1 MGLIGDLFGV
11 PKEHEK
17 EKAEH
22 EVVKTPEFDIT
33 QYAKKLALGIPILVG
48 AIVAALDKF
57 TKVQQTEGIVIAVI
71 GLVAVALLGAS
82 LVMAAD
88 LAARAYL
95 TGPGAAEKDEDGEE
109 GKKEPPAADPPPS
122 EVVAAQPGTVVWLE
136 DDEQPYPLLAIAGD
150 GDKASS
156 YLVAAGTK
164 VSRSRGDKDV
174 EAIDGSPQWH
184 EAAAIR
190 AMKPAKWP

>member
-33 QYAKKLALGIPILVG
+33 QYAKKLALVIPILVG

-57 TKVQQTEGIVIAVI
+57 TKVQQTEGIVISVI
-71 GLVAVALLGAS
+71 GLVAVAMLGAS
-82 LVMAAD
+82 LVMAVD
-88 LAARAYL
+88 LASRAYL
-95 TGPGAAEKDEDGEE
+95 TGTGAAEKDED
-109 GKKEPPAADPPPS
+109 KKKSGDPPPS
-122 EVVAAQPGTVVWLE
+122 EIVAAQPGTVVWLE
-136 DDEQPYPLLAIAGD
+136 DDDQPHPLLAIATD
-150 GDKASS
+150 DDKASS

-164 VSRSRGDKDV
+164 VSRSRGDERVDAV
-174 EAIDGSPQWH
+174 DGSPQWH
-184 EAAAIR
+184 KADAVRAI
-190 AMKPAKWP
+190 KPATWP